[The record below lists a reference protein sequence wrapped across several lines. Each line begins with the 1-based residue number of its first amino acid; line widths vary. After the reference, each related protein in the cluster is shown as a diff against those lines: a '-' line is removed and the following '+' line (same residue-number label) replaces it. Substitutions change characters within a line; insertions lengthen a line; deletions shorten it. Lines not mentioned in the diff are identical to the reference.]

1 MNTARPRTSLRDGWR
16 LSLGTLTRIPVRPP
30 ETIHRSTAGTAMLLA
45 PVTALPLAAGA
56 GLLVW
61 WGGEGGMTP
70 LAAGLL
76 TVGLLAWATRML
88 HLDGLSDTVDG
99 LTAST
104 DRARSLEVMRS
115 GTAGPSGVVALVVV
129 LGLQAVSLSAL
140 TAHDQGPFLAAACVV
155 ASRGALPIA
164 CARGIPAARPDG
176 LGATVAG
183 AVHPA
188 AAGLVWLTTSGLVW
202 LAALLPGVD
211 LGGLLAPV
219 LAVLALAVSLRVAVG
234 RLGGITGDVLGAC
247 VEMMLVVL
255 LLCVA

>member
-1 MNTARPRTSLRDGWR
+1 MSLRDAWR
-16 LSLGTLTRIPVRPP
+16 LALGTLTRIPVRPP
-30 ETIHRSTAGTAMLLA
+30 EVIDRPTAARAMLLA
-45 PVTALPLAAGA
+45 PVTAVPLAVGV

-61 WGGEGGMTP
+61 WGGQGGPAP
-70 LAAGLL
+70 LA
-76 TVGLLAWATRML
+76 TGLLAVALLALATRML

-115 GTAGPSGVVALVVV
+115 GTAGPSGVVALLVV
-129 LGLQAVSLSAL
+129 LGLQAVSLAAL
-140 TAHDQGPFLAAACVV
+140 AAHELGPLLAAACVV
-155 ASRGALPIA
+155 ASRGALSVA

-183 AVHPA
+183 SVHPA
-188 AAGLVWLTTSGLVW
+188 AAAGAWVVSATPVWLL
-202 LAALLPGVD
+202 ALLSGVD

-219 LAVLALAVSLRVAVG
+219 LAAVALAGALVVARR
-234 RLGGITGDVLGAC
+234 RLGGVTGDVLGAC
-247 VEMMLVVL
+247 VELTLVVL